1 MRSQTEF
8 GNEANLCGDQQEIES
23 NFFSPLPRHGT
34 CGNVLFMSASV
45 LSASGTAPPGWDG
58 EPASVAVIRDIQQ
71 QLGAMSPEHLERVF
85 SLADELHEEDG
96 AYFAG
101 GEARSDARTGAGFD
115 LMPMV
120 IGGDEWALIE
130 SGLTQRVRAW
140 NSFLHDVY
148 RGQEI
153 LKAGVVPYEVVYA
166 DPNFHRGC
174 ARLPSAPVPYLQLSS
189 FDLQRD
195 ARGGWMVVEE
205 NLGVAEGATY
215 ALRKRQVMR
224 QVAPRLFGGRE
235 ILPVEDF
242 AAQVLDVLQ
251 ELVRKPEGVARSVLL
266 ARGSGDDHY
275 LDHAGLARQMGVP
288 IVQGNDLVV
297 LDSRLY
303 LKTIAGMERVDVVLR
318 RLATSLI
325 DPVTFDGD
333 SRFGVPGL
341 LSCVR
346 KGTLAV
352 ANGLGS
358 DLANNRA
365 LAAHLPAIIEYY
377 TGEKAILSSPH
388 AFELRDIDVREE
400 VNDKRDAYV
409 IRHAWLRGPDHEWVA
424 RQMPA
429 FEWNR
434 FWQKVESSPSDYVAI
449 RVPTHAQ
456 QPCWTAS
463 GQREQPATVR
473 AFALAQD
480 RVSSCALAWSGPA
493 TSLTSSLV
501 QTTDCIKDVWIL
513 RRPVVPEI
521 SIFGQAE
528 EAPRRLRLTSRVAE
542 SLFWMGRYAERAEAT
557 ARVVRIVQTQPPPQ
571 SAGGSAPQRQRLWA
585 ALADINGLEADF
597 FLKPSKELTRA
608 RDVPFYFL
616 LDRKNR
622 GSIIEYVRRCRQ
634 NAESVRE
641 HFPPEVSSVL
651 SRLYLQLVHYAE
663 QADTDKVRTMLEDRS
678 LHQEIVTQLD
688 ELTGALEKHMLH
700 DDAWHFWQLGVYAER
715 SLMTIL
721 IVQQVLA
728 PNEEGNADGA
738 SSANLD
744 LLLQMLAGQ
753 YAYRSLFH
761 ARPVAARTA
770 RLLLQDADFPRSARF
785 CLSRME
791 HALRATLGERPTK
804 GAEAPLRHCERVIAE
819 LNLIDIGAYFP
830 RPEDISRPGEDDL
843 SDSPA
848 PEFSQKLTELTDL
861 LLDFNVLISDHY
873 LDHQGVIREPEL
885 FDLHS
890 MR

>member
-1 MRSQTEF
+1 
-8 GNEANLCGDQQEIES
+8 
-23 NFFSPLPRHGT
+23 
-34 CGNVLFMSASV
+34 MSAPV
-45 LSASGTAPPGWDG
+45 LSASGQATSAWTG
-58 EPASVAVIRDIQQ
+58 EPASAAVIRDIQQ
-71 QLGAMSPEHLERVF
+71 QLGAMSHDHLERVF
-85 SLADELHEEDG
+85 ALADELQEEDG
-96 AYFAG
+96 AYFAA
-101 GEARSDARTGAGFD
+101 GEARTEARTAAGFD
-115 LMPMV
+115 LMPMI
-120 IGGDEWALIE
+120 IGGEEWARIE
-130 SGLTQRVRAW
+130 AGLSQRVRAW

-153 LKAGVVPYEVVYA
+153 LKAGVIPYEVIYA

-174 ARLPSAPVPYLQLSS
+174 ARLPSAPVPYLQLCS
-189 FDLQRD
+189 FDLQPD
-195 ARGGWMVVEE
+195 SRGGWMVVEE
-205 NLGVAEGATY
+205 QLGVAEGATY
-215 ALRKRQVMR
+215 ALKKRQVMR
-224 QVAPRLFGGRE
+224 QIAPRLFDGRE

-275 LDHAGLARQMGVP
+275 LDHAALARQMGVP

-303 LKTIAGMERVDVVLR
+303 LKTIAGMERVDVLLR

-377 TGEKAILSSPH
+377 TGEKSILSSPH
-388 AFELRDIDVREE
+388 TFELGDIDVREE
-400 VNDKRDAYV
+400 VNDKRDSYV
-409 IRHAWLRGPDHEWVA
+409 IRHAWLRGPEHEWAA
-424 RQMPA
+424 RHMPA
-429 FEWNR
+429 FDWNR
-434 FWQKVESSPSDYVAI
+434 IWQKIEANPTEYVAV
-449 RVPTHAQ
+449 RVSTHAP
-456 QPCWTAS
+456 QPCWTAA
-463 GQREQPATVR
+463 GLRDQPVTVR
-473 AFALAQD
+473 AFTLAQD
-480 RVSSCALAWSGPA
+480 RVSPCALAWSGPA
-493 TSLTSSLV
+493 TSVTSSLV
-501 QTTDCIKDVWIL
+501 QTTDRIKDVWIM
-513 RRPVVPEI
+513 RRPIVREV

-528 EAPRRLRLTSRVAE
+528 EEPRRLRLTSRVAE

-557 ARVVRIVQTQPPPQ
+557 ARVVRIVQTQPAPQ
-571 SAGGSAPQRQRLWA
+571 SAGGNAAQRARLWA

-597 FLKPSKELTRA
+597 FTKPSKELTRA

-622 GSIIEYVRRCRQ
+622 GSIIEYVRKCRQ

-651 SRLYLQLVHYAE
+651 SRLYLQLGHYADE
-663 QADTDKVRTMLEDRS
+663 AGTEEVRSRLEDRS
-678 LHQEIVTQLD
+678 LHQEIVAQLD

-728 PNEEGNADGA
+728 PEEEPHPDGA

-744 LLLQMLAGQ
+744 LLLQMLAGH

-819 LNLIDIGAYFP
+819 LNLIDIAAYFP
-830 RPEDISRPGEDDL
+830 RSDESARAGEDNL
-843 SDSPA
+843 SDSPT
-848 PEFSQKLTELTDL
+848 PEFSQKLTELTEL

>member
-1 MRSQTEF
+1 
-8 GNEANLCGDQQEIES
+8 
-23 NFFSPLPRHGT
+23 
-34 CGNVLFMSASV
+34 MSAPV
-45 LSASGTAPPGWDG
+45 LSASGAPTAVGQG
-58 EPASVAVIRDIQQ
+58 EPPSAAVIRGLQH
-71 QLGAMSPEHLERVF
+71 QLGAMSPDHLDRIF
-85 SLADELHEEDG
+85 ALADELHEEDG

-101 GEARSDARTGAGFD
+101 SQVKAEAPGAAEFD
-115 LMPMV
+115 LMPVV
-120 IGGDEWALIE
+120 IGGEEWARIE
-130 SGLTQRVRAW
+130 AGLSQRVRAW
-140 NSFLHDVY
+140 NSFLHDIY

-153 LKAGVVPYEVVYA
+153 LKAGVVPYEAVYA

-195 ARGGWMVVEE
+195 ARGGWMVVGEQ
-205 NLGVAEGATY
+205 LGVAKGASY
-215 ALRKRQVMR
+215 ALKKRQVMR
-224 QVAPRLFGGRE
+224 QIAPRLFDGHE
-235 ILPVEDF
+235 ILAVEDF

-275 LDHAGLARQMGVP
+275 LDHAALARQMGVP

-318 RLATSLI
+318 RMATSLI

-333 SRFGVPGL
+333 SRYGVPGL

-377 TGEKAILSSPH
+377 TGERMILPAPH
-388 AFELRDIDVREE
+388 TFELGDLDVREE
-400 VNDKRDAYV
+400 VNDKRDSYI
-409 IRHAWLRGPDHEWVA
+409 IRHAWLRGPEHEWVA
-424 RQMPA
+424 RHMPA

-434 FWQKVESSPSDYVAI
+434 FWQKIEASPTEYVAVRI
-449 RVPTHAQ
+449 PAHPP
-456 QPCWTAS
+456 QPCWTAA
-463 GQREQPATVR
+463 GLREQPVTVR
-473 AFALAQD
+473 AYALAQN
-480 RVSSCALAWSGPA
+480 RVSPCALAWSGRE
-493 TSLTSSLV
+493 TSFTGPIA
-501 QTTDCIKDVWIL
+501 QAADRIKDVWIL
-513 RRPVVPEI
+513 RGASAPEV
-521 SIFGQAE
+521 SLFARDDE
-528 EAPRRLRLTSRVAE
+528 EARRLRLTSRVAE

-571 SAGGSAPQRQRLWA
+571 SAGGNAPQRQRLWA
-585 ALADINGLEADF
+585 ALAEINGLDADF
-597 FLKPSKELTRA
+597 FMKPSKELARA

-651 SRLYLQLVHYAE
+651 SRLYLQLVHYADE
-663 QADTDKVRTMLEDRS
+663 AGTDEVRSRLEDRS
-678 LHQEIVTQLD
+678 LHQEIVAQLD

-700 DDAWHFWQLGVYAER
+700 DDAWHFWQLGVHAER

-728 PNEEGNADGA
+728 PEGETNPPGA

-753 YAYRSLFH
+753 YAYRSLYH

-770 RLLLQDADFPRSARF
+770 GLLLQDADFPRSARF
-785 CLSRME
+785 CLARME

-819 LNLIDIGAYFP
+819 LNLLDIAAYFP
-830 RPEDISRPGEDDL
+830 GRVEAARAGGDGF

-885 FDLHS
+885 FDLHA

>member
-1 MRSQTEF
+1 
-8 GNEANLCGDQQEIES
+8 
-23 NFFSPLPRHGT
+23 
-34 CGNVLFMSASV
+34 MSAPV
-45 LSASGTAPPGWDG
+45 LSASGHANSAWTG
-58 EPASVAVIRDIQQ
+58 EPASTAVVRDIQQ
-71 QLGAMSPEHLERVF
+71 QLGAMSHDQLERVF
-85 SLADELHEEDG
+85 TLADELHEEDG
-96 AYFAG
+96 AYFAA
-101 GEARSDARTGAGFD
+101 GEARSDARTAAGFD

-120 IGGDEWALIE
+120 IGGEEWARIE
-130 SGLTQRVRAW
+130 AGLSQRVRAW

-153 LKAGVVPYEVVYA
+153 LKTGVVPYEVVYA

-174 ARLPSAPVPYLQLSS
+174 ARLPSAPVPYLQLCS
-189 FDLQRD
+189 FDLQPD
-195 ARGGWMVVEE
+195 AHGGWMVVEE
-205 NLGVAEGATY
+205 QLGVAEGATY
-215 ALRKRQVMR
+215 ALKKRQVMR
-224 QVAPRLFGGRE
+224 QVAPRLFNGRE

-266 ARGSGDDHY
+266 ARGSSDDHY
-275 LDHAGLARQMGVP
+275 LDHAALARQMGVP

-377 TGEKAILSSPH
+377 TGERAILSSPH
-388 AFELRDIDVREE
+388 TYELGDIDVREE
-400 VNDKRDAYV
+400 VNDKRDSYV
-409 IRHAWLRGPDHEWVA
+409 IRHAWLHGPEHEWAA
-424 RQMPA
+424 RHMPA
-429 FEWNR
+429 FDWNR
-434 FWQKVESSPSDYVAI
+434 IWQKVEANPADYVAV
-449 RVPTHAQ
+449 RSSTQSP
-456 QPCWTAS
+456 QPCWTAA
-463 GQREQPATVR
+463 GLRDQPVTVR
-473 AFALAQD
+473 AFTLAQD
-480 RVSSCALAWSGPA
+480 RVSPCALAWSGPA

-501 QTTDCIKDVWIL
+501 QTTDRIKDVWIL
-513 RRPVVPEI
+513 RRPTIPEV
-521 SIFGQAE
+521 SIFAQAE
-528 EAPRRLRLTSRVAE
+528 EEPRRLRLTSRVAE

-557 ARVVRIVQTQPPPQ
+557 ARVVRIVQTQPSPQ
-571 SAGGSAPQRQRLWA
+571 SAGGNAAQRARLWA

-597 FLKPSKELTRA
+597 FTKPSKDLTRA

-622 GSIIEYVRRCRQ
+622 GSIIEYVRKCRQ

-651 SRLYLQLVHYAE
+651 SRLYLQLVHYSEEATTE
-663 QADTDKVRTMLEDRS
+663 EVRSRLEDRS
-678 LHQEIVTQLD
+678 LHQEIVAQLD

-728 PNEEGNADGA
+728 PEEEPNPDGA

-744 LLLQMLAGQ
+744 LLLQMLAGH

-819 LNLIDIGAYFP
+819 LNLIDIAAYFP
-830 RPEDISRPGEDDL
+830 HSGESARGGEDEL
-843 SDSPA
+843 SDSPT
-848 PEFSQKLTELTDL
+848 PEFSEKLTELTDL

>member
-1 MRSQTEF
+1 
-8 GNEANLCGDQQEIES
+8 
-23 NFFSPLPRHGT
+23 
-34 CGNVLFMSASV
+34 MSAPV
-45 LSASGTAPPGWDG
+45 LSASDHAPATEDD
-58 EPASVAVIRDIQQ
+58 ESASARVVRDLQQ
-71 QLGAMSPEHLERVF
+71 QLGAMSPEHLGRVF
-85 SLADELHEEDG
+85 DLADELHEEDG

-101 GEARSDARTGAGFD
+101 GEARSDARTAAGFD
-115 LMPMV
+115 LMPV
-120 IGGDEWALIE
+120 IIGSEEWACIE
-130 SGLTQRVRAW
+130 AGLTQRVRAW

-148 RGQEI
+148 RGQDI

-195 ARGGWMVVEE
+195 GRGGWLVAEE
-205 NLGVAEGATY
+205 QFGVAEGATY
-215 ALRKRQVMR
+215 ALKKRQVMR
-224 QVAPRLFGGRE
+224 QVAPRLFDGRE

-251 ELVRKPEGVARSVLL
+251 ELARKPEGTARSVLL

-275 LDHAGLARQMGVP
+275 LDHAALARQMGVP
-288 IVQGNDLVV
+288 IVQGNDLIV

-388 AFELRDIDVREE
+388 VFELFDLDVREE
-400 VNDKRDAYV
+400 VNDKRDSYV
-409 IRHAWLRGPDHEWVA
+409 IRHAWLRGPDHEWIA
-424 RQMPA
+424 RHMPA

-434 FWQKVESSPSDYVAI
+434 FWEKVEASPSEYVAA
-449 RVPTHAQ
+449 RVPAQ
-456 QPCWTAS
+456 AHQPCWTAA
-463 GQREQPATVR
+463 GLHDQPVTVR

-480 RVSSCALAWSGPA
+480 RVSPCALGWSGPA
-493 TSLTSSLV
+493 ASLTSALV
-501 QTTDCIKDVWIL
+501 QTTDRIKDVWIL

-521 SIFGQAE
+521 SVFAQAE
-528 EAPRRLRLTSRVAE
+528 GEPRRLRLTSRVAE

-557 ARVVRIVQTQPPPQ
+557 ARVVRIVQMQPSPT
-571 SAGGSAPQRQRLWA
+571 STIGNAPQRQRLWA

-597 FLKPSKELTRA
+597 FLKPSKELARA

-641 HFPPEVSSVL
+641 HFPPEVSTVL

-663 QADTDKVRTMLEDRS
+663 QAGTDEVRTMLEDRS
-678 LHQEIVTQLD
+678 LHQEIITQLD

-728 PNEEGNADGA
+728 PEEESNAVGA

-819 LNLIDIGAYFP
+819 LNLIDIAACFP
-830 RPEDISRPGEDDL
+830 RTAGTAADGGDEL

-848 PEFSQKLTELTDL
+848 PEFSAKLTELTEL

>member
-1 MRSQTEF
+1 
-8 GNEANLCGDQQEIES
+8 
-23 NFFSPLPRHGT
+23 
-34 CGNVLFMSASV
+34 MSATAFPTTGIEPPVFGPETPGGPV
-45 LSASGTAPPGWDG
+45 LR
-58 EPASVAVIRDIQQ
+58 EVLQ
-71 QLGAMSPEHLERVF
+71 QLGAMSPDHLERVF
-85 SLADELHEEDG
+85 ALADELHEEDG
-96 AYFAG
+96 AYFPG
-101 GEARSDARTGAGFD
+101 GEARPESRGNAGFD
-115 LMPMV
+115 LMPV
-120 IGGDEWALIE
+120 VVGGEEWAHIE
-130 SGLTQRVRAW
+130 AGLTQRVRAW
-140 NSFLHDVY
+140 NSFLHDIY

-153 LKAGVVPYEVVYA
+153 LKAGVIPYEAVYA

-174 ARLPSAPVPYLQLSS
+174 ARLPSAPVPYLQLTA
-189 FDLQRD
+189 FDL
-195 ARGGWMVVEE
+195 ARNSYGDWMVLEE

-215 ALRKRQVMR
+215 AIKKRQVMR
-224 QVAPRLFGGRE
+224 QIAPRLFGGRE

-251 ELVRKPEGVARSVLL
+251 ELARKPEGAARSVLL
-266 ARGSGDDHY
+266 AQGSTDDHY
-275 LDHAGLARQMGVP
+275 LDHAALARQMGVP
-288 IVQGNDLVV
+288 IVQGSDLVV

-318 RLATSLI
+318 RLATSML

-365 LAAHLPAIIEYY
+365 LATHLPAIIEYY
-377 TGEKAILSSPH
+377 TGEKAILQSPQG
-388 AFELRDIDVREE
+388 FELRDIDVREE
-400 VNDKRDAYV
+400 VADKRDSYV
-409 IRHAWLRGPDHEWVA
+409 IRHAWLRGPGYEWDG

-434 FWQKVESSPSDYVAI
+434 FWETVEAKPSEYVAI
-449 RVPTHAQ
+449 RRPVPWVE
-456 QPCWTAS
+456 PCWTAT
-463 GQREQPATVR
+463 GLREQPVTVR
-473 AFALAQD
+473 AFALAQN
-480 RVSSCALAWSGPA
+480 RIAPCALAWSGGSSA
-493 TSLTSSLV
+493 LTSALV
-501 QTTDCIKDVWIL
+501 QTTDRIKDVWIL
-513 RRPVVPEI
+513 RRPFVPEV
-521 SIFGQAE
+521 SIFSQTE

-542 SLFWMGRYAERAEAT
+542 SVFWMGRYAERSEAT
-557 ARVVRIVQTQPPPQ
+557 ARVVRIVQMMPPPM

-585 ALADINGLEADF
+585 ALAEINGLAADF
-597 FLKPSKELTRA
+597 FLKPSKELSRMH
-608 RDVPFYFL
+608 DVPFYFL

-622 GSIIEYVRRCRQ
+622 GSIIEYIRRCRQ

-641 HFPPEVSSVL
+641 HVPPEVSSVL
-651 SRLYLQLVHYAE
+651 NRLYLGLVHDADQAE
-663 QADTDKVRTMLEDRS
+663 TDGVRTRLEDRS
-678 LHQEIVTQLD
+678 LHQEIITQLD
-688 ELTGALEKHMLH
+688 ELSGALEKHMLH

-721 IVQQVLA
+721 ILQQVLA
-728 PNEEGNADGA
+728 PEEETRAAAA

-744 LLLQMLAGQ
+744 LLLQMVAGQ

-761 ARPVAARTA
+761 ARPVAARAA
-770 RLLLQDADFPRSARF
+770 RLVLQDVDFPRSALY
-785 CLSRME
+785 CLTRME
-791 HALRATLGERPTK
+791 RALRTTMGDRPAK

-819 LNLIDIGAYFP
+819 LNLMDLPAYFFP
-830 RPEDISRPGEDDL
+830 SDPDGDGEGL
-843 SDSPA
+843 SDAPA
-848 PEFSQKLTELTDL
+848 PEFSRKLTELTDL